1 LATKCLP
8 AHTSPPDA
16 PESRL
21 KQMTRSRWAPILGA
35 LGVVYGDIGTSPLY
49 AFRQFFSSTVGLAP
63 TEAHVL
69 GALSLIFWAL
79 MIVVSIKYVVFVM
92 RADNNGEGG
101 ILSLLALTEPHLH
114 TARRHALKLFALGVF
129 GAALFYGDAVLT
141 PAISVLSAV
150 EGLGLLS
157 PQLGTHVLSI
167 TVVILVL
174 LFAVQRHGSGK
185 VGAWF
190 GPVMTAWFVAIG
202 ALGLWAVIRNPA
214 VLAALNPSHGVWLI
228 ASEPRMAVAV
238 FGTVVLALTGAEALY
253 ADMGHFGAGPV
264 RIAWFALVY
273 PALALNYFGQGALVL
288 AQPGTIGN
296 PFYLLAPVWGVAPL
310 VLLATAATVVASQA
324 VITGAFSMTKQAI
337 QLGLLPRLRITYTSP
352 TEPGQI
358 YVPFVNWALLAIVIV
373 VVASFGSSERL
384 AAAYATAVT
393 GTMVVTTLLIGFVAL
408 RVWNW
413 SPVRVTAL
421 FGAFLVIDLAFFL
434 TNLTKV
440 DDGGWLPLLAG
451 VLVYLVL
458 STWRL
463 GRARMQAEL
472 ERDAMDPEAFTRDQ
486 APELPRVAGT
496 AIYMTSNPRIVP
508 RSLLHNL
515 DHNHVLH
522 ERIVLFHVET
532 ARVPR
537 VGAGARVTIRELR
550 EGIYIVRARFGFL
563 EHPDVP
569 EALARCRALG
579 LMLFAEDCS
588 FFLGSDVV
596 TPARRSAFGRWRTR
610 LFAWMMRTSVNA
622 TDFFRIPAHRVV
634 LLGSQLQ
641 L

>member
-1 LATKCLP
+1 MIK
-8 AHTSPPDA
+8 S
-16 PESRL
+16 
-21 KQMTRSRWAPILGA
+21 KWAPVLGA

-49 AFRQFFSSTVGLAP
+49 AFRQFFSPSVGLEP
-63 TEAHVL
+63 SLPHVL
-69 GALSLIFWAL
+69 GALSLVFWAL

-114 TARRHALKLFALGVF
+114 SARRYALKLFALGVF

-150 EGLGLLS
+150 EGLGLLN
-157 PQLGTHVLSI
+157 PELGTHVVAI

-174 LFAVQRHGSGK
+174 LFAVQRHGSAK
-185 VGAWF
+185 VGRWF
-190 GPVMTAWFVAIG
+190 GPVMTCWFVAIG
-202 ALGLWAVIRNPA
+202 VLGLLAIVRNPA
-214 VLAALNPSHGVWLI
+214 VLAAVNPLQGVWLLGN
-228 ASEPRMAVAV
+228 EPRMAVAV
-238 FGTVVLALTGAEALY
+238 LGTVVLALTGAEALY
-253 ADMGHFGAGPV
+253 ADMGHFGARPV

-273 PALALNYFGQGALVL
+273 PSLALNYFGQGALVL
-288 AQPGTIGN
+288 GDPDAVGN
-296 PFYLLAPVWGVAPL
+296 PFYLLAPVWAIAPL
-310 VLLATAATVVASQA
+310 VLLATAATVIASQA
-324 VITGAFSMTKQAI
+324 VITGAYSMTKQAI

-358 YVPFVNWALLAIVIV
+358 YVPFVNWALLALVIV
-373 VVASFGSSERL
+373 VVVAFGSSEKL

-408 RVWNW
+408 RVWEWNRR
-413 SPVRVTAL
+413 RVFAL
-421 FGAFLVIDLAFFL
+421 FGSFLVVDVAFFL
-434 TNLTKV
+434 SNLTKV
-440 DDGGWLPLLAG
+440 DDGGWLPLAAG

-472 ERDAMDPEAFTRDQ
+472 ERDAMDPETFTREL
-486 APELPRVAGT
+486 AHELPRVPGT

-508 RSLLHNL
+508 RSLMHNL

-522 ERIVLFHVET
+522 ERIVLFHIET

-537 VGAGARVTIRELR
+537 IGAGSRVTIRELR
-550 EGIYIVRARFGFL
+550 DGMFIVRARFGFL

-579 LMLFAEDCS
+579 LKLFAEDCS
-588 FFLGSDVV
+588 FFLGSDMV
-596 TPARRSAFGRWRTR
+596 TPARRSPFGRWRTR
-610 LFAWMMRTSVNA
+610 LYAWMMRTSVNA

-641 L
+641 I

>member
-1 LATKCLP
+1 MNK
-8 AHTSPPDA
+8 S
-16 PESRL
+16 
-21 KQMTRSRWAPILGA
+21 KWAPILGA
-35 LGVVYGDIGTSPLY
+35 IGVVYGDIGTSPLY
-49 AFRQFFSSTVGLAP
+49 AFKQFFSSTVGLQPTAP
-63 TEAHVL
+63 HVL
-69 GALSLIFWAL
+69 GAVSLIFWAL
-79 MIVVSIKYVVFVM
+79 MVVVSIKYVGFVM

-101 ILSLLALTEPHLH
+101 ILSLLALTEPQLH
-114 TARRHALKLFALGVF
+114 TAGRYALKLFALGVF

-150 EGLGLLS
+150 EGLGILNPELAM
-157 PQLGTHVLSI
+157 HVVAI

-174 LFAVQRHGSGK
+174 LFAVQRQGSGK

-190 GPVMTAWFVAIG
+190 GPVMVSWFVAIG
-202 ALGLWAVIRNPA
+202 ALGFVAILRHPA
-214 VLAALNPSHGVWLI
+214 ILAALDPMQGAALI
-228 ASEPRMAVAV
+228 VHEPRMAAAV

-288 AQPGTIGN
+288 SDPQTTGN
-296 PFYLLAPVWGVAPL
+296 PFYLLTPTWALAPL
-310 VLLATAATVVASQA
+310 VLLATAATVIASQA

-337 QLGLLPRLRITYTSP
+337 QLGLLPRLRILYTSP

-358 YVPFVNWALLAIVIV
+358 YVPFVNWVLLALVIIV
-373 VVASFGSSERL
+373 VVAFGSSERL

-408 RVWNW
+408 HVWGWGRSRV
-413 SPVRVTAL
+413 AL
-421 FGAFLVIDLAFFL
+421 VFGAFLIVDVAFFL
-434 TNLTKV
+434 ANLTKI
-440 DDGGWLPLLAG
+440 DDGGWVPLLAG
-451 VLVYLVL
+451 VLVYIVL
-458 STWRL
+458 STWHL

-472 ERDAMDPEAFTRDQ
+472 ERDAMDPETFTREL
-486 APELPRVAGT
+486 APELPRVQGT

-515 DHNHVLH
+515 GHNHVLH

-537 VGAGARVTIRELR
+537 VTAGSRVTVRELK
-550 EGIYIVRARFGFL
+550 EGMYIVKARFGFL

-569 EALARCRALG
+569 EALARCRAQG
-579 LMLFAEDCS
+579 LKLFAEDCS

-596 TPARRSAFGRWRTR
+596 TPARRSPFGRWRTR